1 MNFLTDLRES
11 CLKPDLIV
19 SGLQVKIEII
29 QIHEDLQDNES
40 CPEEAVIC
48 FTEVKRKNDEK
59 RERENTDRTRTL
71 KTRITFNFTWWFGE
85 KAGGS
90 QKSICSAAAQ
100 LLRARNQSF
109 YENWKKGEGGRL
121 WIVFE

>member
-1 MNFLTDLRES
+1 MDFLTDLRES

-19 SGLQVKIEII
+19 SRLRVKIEKN

-71 KTRITFNFTWWFGE
+71 KTRITFNFTWWISRM
-85 KAGGS
+85 KAGCS
-90 QKSICSAAAQ
+90 QSICSAAAQ